1 MQTDQKQ
8 FRYQAVTPDG
18 APVRDL
24 VVAASQDEALR
35 RLSRDQLTVTRIE
48 EVAREPTRRFGLAA
62 AGVNDEARVLIL
74 QQLALLSRAGVDL
87 LEALTII
94 ASSQPAA
101 AAAELRAVAQGLR
114 RGERLSQAFAE
125 NTKGYPRYVAALIG
139 VGEASGRLD
148 QVLEDSARQLA
159 FEDRIRRDIATAMTY
174 PSFLLTAGAGAVG
187 FLFYEVV
194 PRFAAMLGD
203 GRANLTG
210 LADFVI
216 GAGELFRANAPVV
229 LIALAGASAA
239 LVTAL
244 SSRDG
249 KRFLYDA
256 ALATPVLRTVLAA
269 RERATWARIMAFSLG
284 NGVAILD
291 ACALAAGALPDGRFR
306 RGLDGAARGL
316 RAGKAIDET
325 FGETGAF
332 STLDLGL
339 MRAGQRSG
347 ALALMMGFIADRHE
361 NNLRDAIKRATA
373 LVEPMAIG
381 AVALVIGI
389 VAVGLVTAM
398 TSIYDAVL

>member
-1 MQTDQKQ
+1 M
-8 FRYQAVTPDG
+8 
-18 APVRDL
+18 
-24 VVAASQDEALR
+24 
-35 RLSRDQLTVTRIE
+35 
-48 EVAREPTRRFGLAA
+48 
-62 AGVNDEARVLIL
+62 
-74 QQLALLSRAGVDL
+74 
-87 LEALTII
+87 
-94 ASSQPAA
+94 
-101 AAAELRAVAQGLR
+101 
-114 RGERLSQAFAE
+114 
-125 NTKGYPRYVAALIG
+125 
-139 VGEASGRLD
+139 
-148 QVLEDSARQLA
+148 
-159 FEDRIRRDIATAMTY
+159 
-174 PSFLLTAGAGAVG
+174 G